1 MKAPDRFEKPVRCLI
16 NASMNTLNRWFAA
29 FSNAVNKLT
38 QYTCIGLIGVVVV
51 LVLVTIFF
59 RYVLSIGINWS
70 DELARY
76 LNIWVALLGAS
87 VAYKSGDHV
96 GVEFFRNLL
105 PDKVLWVF
113 KFAMRFLILGILAVA
128 EYYFYL
134 YIIRSKAL
142 TPAMQIPYRW
152 IQASLLVGFAIIL
165 IHHLSFIFNDLNEL
179 FSRHLTVD
187 RTRHVTLD

>member
-1 MKAPDRFEKPVRCLI
+1 
-16 NASMNTLNRWFAA
+16 MN
-29 FSNAVNKLT
+29 KIT
-38 QYTCIGLIGVVVV
+38 QYVCVGLIGVVVV

-105 PDKVLWVF
+105 PDKVLWFF